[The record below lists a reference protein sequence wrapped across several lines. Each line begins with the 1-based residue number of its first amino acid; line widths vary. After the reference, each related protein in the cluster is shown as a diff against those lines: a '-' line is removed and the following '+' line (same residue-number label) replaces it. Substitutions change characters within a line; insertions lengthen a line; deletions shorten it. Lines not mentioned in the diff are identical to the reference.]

1 MRRILPIAALIVGA
15 RMLFG
20 SFLVTTARNESLFD
34 FFYTPIALALIVG
47 GGYFLLMKDDE

>member
-1 MRRILPIAALIVGA
+1 MRRILPIAAVIVGA

-20 SFLVTTARNESLFD
+20 SVLITTARNESLFD

-47 GGYFLLMKDDE
+47 GGYFLLMRDEE

>member
-1 MRRILPIAALIVGA
+1 MRRILPMAALIVGA

-20 SFLVTTARNESLFD
+20 SFLITTARNESLFD
-34 FFYTPIALALIVG
+34 FFYTPFALALIVG

>member
-20 SFLVTTARNESLFD
+20 SFLITTARNESLFD

-47 GGYFLLMKDDE
+47 GGYFLLMRDEE